1 LPLPRGDDPRVNTR
15 RAEEAKRE
23 IEVAGTAENEN
34 FLPTELERVLSIA
47 PQFLIIDAV
56 VPAPPFSDSFFTE
69 GIRAD
74 QLPVVVRPKKIHQPA
89 VFSAP

>member
-1 LPLPRGDDPRVNTR
+1 MSGDDPRFNSR

-23 IEVAGTAENEN
+23 IEVAGTAEDED

-56 VPAPPFSDSFFTE
+56 DPAPPFSVSFFTE
-69 GIRAD
+69 RTRTD
-74 QLPVVVRPKKIHQPA
+74 QLPIVVRPKKIHQPA